1 MMLGRISG
9 SVTTKDFS
17 FKAEAKV
24 KKLQYVAVKDFDGKW
39 ILSYIDSIT
48 NYMNSTV
55 AKAKVIGYRDSR
67 SFLKSLS
74 IPFEPGTPVYIADDE
89 LIKTTLGLKD
99 EGLYIGILEDRKS
112 VV

>member
-24 KKLQYVAVKDFDGKW
+24 RKLQYVAVKDFDGKW
-39 ILSYIDSIT
+39 TLSYIDSIT

-55 AKAKVIGYRDSR
+55 AKAKVIGHRDSR
-67 SFLKSLS
+67 GFLKTLA
-74 IPFEPGTPVYIADDE
+74 IPFRNA
-89 LIKTTLGLKD
+89 
-99 EGLYIGILEDRKS
+99 R
-112 VV
+112 